1 MSGKCIPVPRARLL
15 ILSLLYLHTGNPMQG
30 ISHPIL
36 WKASP
41 SRTEIAIVSRCNEGE
56 QSLAQRYLQIPPNST
71 YNPLAVPDLCS
82 LAIKVV
88 QVLGQI
94 HSKRVRHGGLRPD
107 VIGIWFL
114 NGEPQVCLR
123 DFTES
128 RLLGDNDTPIEG
140 SSAGE
145 LLSFNTSPSICLHY
159 MSPEV
164 IGGDPGSSL
173 FFK

>member
-1 MSGKCIPVPRARLL
+1 MENVLLHIPRL
-15 ILSLLYLHTGNPMQG
+15 IPSLLYLHTGNPMPG

-41 SRTEIAIVSRCNEGE
+41 SRTEIAIISRCNEGE

-71 YNPLAVPDLCS
+71 YNPPSVLDLCA

-88 QVLGQI
+88 QALERI
-94 HSKRVRHGGLRPD
+94 HSKRVRHGSLRPD
-107 VIGIWFL
+107 VIGVWFI

-128 RLLGDNDTPIEG
+128 RLLGDSDTPIEG
-140 SSAGE
+140 SPAGE
-145 LLSFNTSPSICLHY
+145 LLSFNTLPSICLHY
-159 MSPEV
+159 LSPEV

-173 FFK
+173 PFK

>member
-1 MSGKCIPVPRARLL
+1 MP
-15 ILSLLYLHTGNPMQG
+15 G

-41 SRTEIAIVSRCNEGE
+41 GRAEIAIVSRCNEGE

-71 YNPLAVPDLCS
+71 YSPPAVPDLCT

-88 QVLGQI
+88 QVLEQI
-94 HSKRVRHGGLRPD
+94 HSKRVRHGSLRPD
-107 VIGIWFL
+107 VIGVWFV

-128 RLLGDNDTPIEG
+128 RLFEESETPIQA
-140 SSAGE
+140 SPAGE
-145 LLSFNTSPSICLHY
+145 LLYFNTAPSVCLHY
-159 MSPEV
+159 MSPES
-164 IGGDPGSSL
+164 IGGNPGSSL
-173 FFK
+173 HLQMIL